1 MSVFFAPK
9 REGEDEF
16 CANMRF
22 LTQKMR
28 KICGA
33 KSLFSRG
40 ESLGKSLRM
49 QNEFVKKEFQRF
61 GKQSKIA
68 EKRIKLREK
77 A

>member
-1 MSVFFAPK
+1 
-9 REGEDEF
+9 
-16 CANMRF
+16 MRF

-28 KICGA
+28 KICGV

-68 EKRIKLREK
+68 EKRIK
-77 A
+77 